1 MSERRLTGLFLGI
14 QKRRFPQEAA
24 FLYAFGWVWAQEPVN
39 LGPAF
44 GVDLTHNNIGSFSGR
59 FIAVVKN
66 QLKATSAYR
75 LAQHTL
81 SGQAVTQ
88 FKPCIGGEAA
98 KRLGTA
104 A

>member
-1 MSERRLTGLFLGI
+1 MSERRLKAFFWAYKNAAFLR
-14 QKRRFPQEAA
+14 KRRFCMPSVGCGHRSQSTSAR
-24 FLYAFGWVWAQEPVN
+24 LSV
-39 LGPAF
+39 
-44 GVDLTHNNIGSFSGR
+44 LTHNNIGSFSGR